1 MRKVILSN
9 LVTLDGFF
17 AGPNG
22 EIDWFIVDEEFN
34 QYAIDLLSK
43 VDALLFGRVTYQLM
57 ADYWPA
63 AATNPS
69 TSKSDLEIADK
80 MNNLPK
86 IVFSK
91 TLQEVK
97 WNNSR
102 LVKENIAEE
111 ISKMKQQ
118 PGKDMVIFGSG
129 SIVSTFMQ
137 LGLIDEYRIIVN
149 PIVLG
154 NGNPLFK
161 GINGKQN
168 LKLLNTKVFDSGI
181 VILFYEPA
189 QASSWFL
196 SQKGLLIV
204 LILPL

>member
-9 LVTLDGFF
+9 MVTLDGFF
-17 AGPNG
+17 EGPNK
-22 EIDWFIVDEEFN
+22 ELDWHIVDEEFN
-34 QYAIDLLSK
+34 QYAIDLLSS
-43 VDALLFGRVTYQLM
+43 VDVLLFGRVTYQLM

-91 TLQEVK
+91 TLKEVK

-137 LGLIDEYRIIVN
+137 HGLIDEYRIIVN

-161 GINGKQN
+161 DINSKQN

-189 QASSWFL
+189 QASS
-196 SQKGLLIV
+196 
-204 LILPL
+204 

>member
-1 MRKVILSN
+1 MRKVLLSN

-17 AGPNG
+17 AGPKG
-22 EIDWFIVDEEFN
+22 ELDWHIVDEEFN

-91 TLQEVK
+91 TLQQVE

-102 LVKENIAEE
+102 LVKDNIAQE

-118 PGKDMVIFGSG
+118 SGKDMVIFGSG
-129 SIVSTFMQ
+129 SIVPTFMQ
-137 LGLIDEYRIIVN
+137 YGLIDEYRIIVN
-149 PIVLG
+149 PVVLG
-154 NGNPLFK
+154 NGKPLFK
-161 GINGKQN
+161 GVNDKHN
-168 LKLLNTKVFDSGI
+168 LKLLKTRLFDSGI

-189 QASSWFL
+189 QASS
-196 SQKGLLIV
+196 
-204 LILPL
+204 

>member
-9 LVTLDGFF
+9 MVTLDGFF
-17 AGPNG
+17 EGPNK
-22 EIDWFIVDEEFN
+22 ELDWHIVDEEFN
-34 QYAIDLLSK
+34 EYAIDLLSN
-43 VDALLFGRVTYQLM
+43 VDAILFGRLTYQLM

-86 IVFSK
+86 IIFSK
-91 TLQEVK
+91 TLQRVE

-111 ISKMKQQ
+111 ILKMKQQ

-129 SIVSTFMQ
+129 SIVSSFMQ

-149 PIVLG
+149 PVVLG
-154 NGNPLFK
+154 NGKPLFK
-161 GINGKQN
+161 GVNDKHN
-168 LKLLNTKVFDSGI
+168 LKLLKTRVFSSGI
-181 VILFYEPA
+181 VILFYEPVKTP
-189 QASSWFL
+189 S
-196 SQKGLLIV
+196 
-204 LILPL
+204 

>member
-9 LVTLDGFF
+9 MVTLDGFF
-17 AGPNG
+17 EGPNK
-22 EIDWFIVDEEFN
+22 ELDWHIVDEEFN
-34 QYAIDLLSK
+34 QYAIDLLSN

-69 TSKSDLEIADK
+69 TPKSDLEIADK

-111 ISKMKQQ
+111 ISKMKTQ

-149 PIVLG
+149 PVVLG

-161 GINGKQN
+161 GINDKQN
-168 LKLLNTKVFDSGI
+168 LKLLNTRVFDSGI

-189 QASSWFL
+189 QASS
-196 SQKGLLIV
+196 
-204 LILPL
+204 

>member
-1 MRKVILSN
+1 MRKVLLSN

-17 AGPNG
+17 AGLKG
-22 EIDWFIVDEEFN
+22 ELDWHIVDEEFN

-69 TSKSDLEIADK
+69 TPKSDLEIADK

-91 TLQEVK
+91 TLQKVEWK
-97 WNNSR
+97 NTR
-102 LVKENIAEE
+102 LVKEKIAEE
-111 ISKMKQQ
+111 ISKMKEQS
-118 PGKDMVIFGSG
+118 GKDMVIFGSG

-149 PIVLG
+149 AVVLG
-154 NGNPLFK
+154 NGKPLFK
-161 GINGKQN
+161 GINDKQN
-168 LKLLNTKVFDSGI
+168 LKLLKTRVFGSGV
-181 VILFYEPA
+181 VILYYQPMGKE
-189 QASSWFL
+189 
-196 SQKGLLIV
+196 G
-204 LILPL
+204 

>member
-1 MRKVILSN
+1 MRKVLLSN

-17 AGPNG
+17 AGPKG
-22 EIDWFIVDEEFN
+22 ELDWHIVDEEFN

-43 VDALLFGRVTYQLM
+43 VDALLFGKVTYQLM

-69 TSKSDLEIADK
+69 TPKSDVEIAEK

-102 LVKENIAEE
+102 LVKDNIAEE

-129 SIVSTFMQ
+129 SIVSTLMQ
-137 LGLIDEYRIIVN
+137 HGLIDEYRIIVN

-154 NGNPLFK
+154 NDKPLFK

-168 LKLLNTKVFDSGI
+168 LKLLKTKVLGSGV
-181 VILFYEPA
+181 VILYYEPVKI
-189 QASSWFL
+189 SS
-196 SQKGLLIV
+196 
-204 LILPL
+204 

>member
-1 MRKVILSN
+1 VE
-9 LVTLDGFF
+9 
-17 AGPNG
+17 G
-22 EIDWFIVDEEFN
+22 EIKE
-34 QYAIDLLSK
+34 YAIDLLSK

-69 TSKSDLEIADK
+69 TPKSDLEIADK

-129 SIVSTFMQ
+129 SIVSTLMQ
-137 LGLIDEYRIIVN
+137 HGLIDEYRIIVN
-149 PIVLG
+149 PVVLG

-161 GINGKQN
+161 GINGKHN
-168 LKLLNTKVFDSGI
+168 LKLLRTRVFSSGV
-181 VILFYEPA
+181 VILYYEPA
-189 QASSWFL
+189 QTSS
-196 SQKGLLIV
+196 
-204 LILPL
+204 

>member
-9 LVTLDGFF
+9 SVTLDGFF
-17 AGPNG
+17 EGPNK
-22 EIDWFIVDEEFN
+22 ELDWHIVDEEVKE
-34 QYAIDLLSK
+34 YAKDLLNN

-69 TSKSDLEIADK
+69 TPKSDLEIADK

-111 ISKMKQQ
+111 ISKMKQEC
-118 PGKDMVIFGSG
+118 GKDMVIFGSG
-129 SIVSTFMQ
+129 SIVPTFMQ
-137 LGLIDEYRIIVN
+137 HGLIDEYRIIVN

-161 GINGKQN
+161 CINGKQN
-168 LKLLNTKVFDSGI
+168 LILLNTKVFDSGI

-189 QASSWFL
+189 QASS
-196 SQKGLLIV
+196 
-204 LILPL
+204 

>member
-1 MRKVILSN
+1 MRKVIVSMM
-9 LVTLDGFF
+9 VTLDGFF
-17 AGPNG
+17 AGPKG
-22 EIDWFIVDEEFN
+22 ELDWHIVDEEFN

-43 VDALLFGRVTYQLM
+43 VDALLFGKVTYQIM

-69 TSKSDLEIADK
+69 TPKSDVEIADK

-102 LVKENIAEE
+102 LVKDNIAEE

-129 SIVSTFMQ
+129 SVVSTFMQ
-137 LGLIDEYRIIVN
+137 HGLIDEYRIIVN
-149 PIVLG
+149 PVVLG
-154 NGNPLFK
+154 NGKPLFK

-168 LKLLNTKVFDSGI
+168 LKLLKTKVLGSGV
-181 VILFYEPA
+181 VILYYEPVKI
-189 QASSWFL
+189 SS
-196 SQKGLLIV
+196 
-204 LILPL
+204 

>member
-9 LVTLDGFF
+9 MVTLDGFF
-17 AGPNG
+17 EGPNK
-22 EIDWFIVDEEFN
+22 ELDWHIVDMGLN
-34 QYAIDLLSK
+34 HYANDLLSN

-63 AATNPS
+63 AAMNPS

-80 MNNLPK
+80 MNNLLK

-91 TLQEVK
+91 TLQNVE

-102 LVKENIAEE
+102 LVKENILEE

-118 PGKDMVIFGSG
+118 SGKDMVIFGSG

-137 LGLIDEYRIIVN
+137 SGLIDEYRIILN

-154 NGNPLFK
+154 NGKPLFK
-161 GINGKQN
+161 DINDKHN
-168 LKLLNTKVFDSGI
+168 LKLLRTKVLGSGI
-181 VILFYEPA
+181 VILYYQPIGREV
-189 QASSWFL
+189 
-196 SQKGLLIV
+196 KK
-204 LILPL
+204 

>member
-9 LVTLDGFF
+9 MVTLDGFF
-17 AGPNG
+17 EGPNK
-22 EIDWFIVDEEFN
+22 ELDWHIVDEEFN
-34 QYAIDLLSK
+34 QYANDLLSN

-69 TSKSDLEIADK
+69 TPKSDVEIADK

-102 LVKENIAEE
+102 LVKDNIAEE

-129 SIVSTFMQ
+129 SIVSTLMQ
-137 LGLIDEYRIIVN
+137 HGLIDEYRIIMN

-154 NGNPLFK
+154 KGNSLFK
-161 GINGKQN
+161 GIKDKHN
-168 LKLLNTKVFDSGI
+168 LKLLKTKVLGSGV
-181 VILFYEPA
+181 VILYYEPVKI
-189 QASSWFL
+189 SS
-196 SQKGLLIV
+196 
-204 LILPL
+204 

>member
-1 MRKVILSN
+1 M
-9 LVTLDGFF
+9 VTLDGFF
-17 AGPNG
+17 EGPNK
-22 EIDWFIVDEEFN
+22 ELDWQIVDGENKE
-34 QYAIDLLSK
+34 YAIDLLSK
-43 VDALLFGRVTYQLM
+43 VDAFLFGRVTYQLM

-69 TSKSDLEIADK
+69 TPKSDLEIADK

-102 LVKENIAEE
+102 LVKENIAKE

-137 LGLIDEYRIIVN
+137 HGLIDEYRIIVN

-189 QASSWFL
+189 QASS
-196 SQKGLLIV
+196 
-204 LILPL
+204 

>member
-9 LVTLDGFF
+9 LITLDGFF

-22 EIDWFIVDEEFN
+22 ELDWFILDEEGKKDAN
-34 QYAIDLLSK
+34 DLLSK

-57 ADYWPA
+57 ADSWPA

-69 TSKSDLEIADK
+69 TPKSDLEIADK

-137 LGLIDEYRIIVN
+137 LGLIDEYRILVN
-149 PIVLG
+149 PVVLG
-154 NGNPLFK
+154 NGKPLFK
-161 GINGKQN
+161 GIIDKQK
-168 LKLLNTKVFDSGI
+168 LKLLKTRVFGSGV
-181 VILFYEPA
+181 VILYYQPIGKQE
-189 QASSWFL
+189 
-196 SQKGLLIV
+196 KK
-204 LILPL
+204 

>member
-22 EIDWFIVDEEFN
+22 ELDWHIVDEEFN

-102 LVKENIAEE
+102 LVKDNIAEE

-137 LGLIDEYRIIVN
+137 HGLIDEYRIIVN

-161 GINGKQN
+161 GIKDKHN
-168 LKLLNTKVFDSGI
+168 LKLLKTRVFGSGV
-181 VILFYEPA
+181 VILYYEPV
-189 QASSWFL
+189 QISS
-196 SQKGLLIV
+196 
-204 LILPL
+204 

>member
-9 LVTLDGFF
+9 MVTLDGFF
-17 AGPNG
+17 EGPNK
-22 EIDWFIVDEEFN
+22 ELDWHIVDEEFN
-34 QYAIDLLSK
+34 QYAIDLLSN

-69 TSKSDLEIADK
+69 TPKSDLEIADK

-102 LVKENIAEE
+102 LIKANIAEE
-111 ISKMKQQ
+111 ISKMKTQ

-149 PIVLG
+149 PVVLG

-161 GINGKQN
+161 GINDKQN
-168 LKLLNTKVFDSGI
+168 LKLLNTRVLGSGI
-181 VILFYEPA
+181 VILYYAHQRFQTP
-189 QASSWFL
+189 
-196 SQKGLLIV
+196 LI
-204 LILPL
+204 

>member
-1 MRKVILSN
+1 MRKVTLSN

-17 AGPNG
+17 EGPNK
-22 EIDWFIVDEEFN
+22 ELDWFIVEEEFN
-34 QYAIDLLSK
+34 QYANELLSK
-43 VDALLFGRVTYQLM
+43 VDAILFGRVTYQLM

-69 TSKSDLEIADK
+69 TPKSDFEIADK

-118 PGKDMVIFGSG
+118 SGKDMVIFGSG

-137 LGLIDEYRIIVN
+137 HGLIDEYRIIVN

-161 GINGKQN
+161 GINGKHN
-168 LKLLNTKVFDSGI
+168 LKLLGTRVFSSGV
-181 VILFYEPA
+181 VILYYEPA
-189 QASSWFL
+189 QTSS
-196 SQKGLLIV
+196 
-204 LILPL
+204 

>member
-1 MRKVILSN
+1 MRKVLLSN

-17 AGPNG
+17 AGPN
-22 EIDWFIVDEEFN
+22 EELDWFILDEEFN

-57 ADYWPA
+57 AEYWPA
-63 AATNPS
+63 AASNSS
-69 TSKSDLEIADK
+69 TSKSDLEIANK

-91 TLQEVK
+91 TLQKVE
-97 WNNSR
+97 WNNST
-102 LVKENIAEE
+102 LVKEIIAEE

-118 PGKDMVIFGSG
+118 SGKDMVIFGSG

-137 LGLIDEYRIIVN
+137 LGLIDEYRIILN

-168 LKLLNTKVFDSGI
+168 LKLLNAKVFDSGI

-189 QASSWFL
+189 QASS
-196 SQKGLLIV
+196 
-204 LILPL
+204 

>member
-1 MRKVILSN
+1 M
-9 LVTLDGFF
+9 VTLDGFF
-17 AGPNG
+17 EGPNK
-22 EIDWFIVDEEFN
+22 ELDWHVVDEEFN
-34 QYAIDLLSK
+34 QYAIDLLSN
-43 VDALLFGRVTYQLM
+43 VDSLLFGRVTYQLM
-57 ADYWPA
+57 VDYWPA

-69 TSKSDLEIADK
+69 TPKSDLEIADK

-137 LGLIDEYRIIVN
+137 HGLIDEYRIIVN
-149 PIVLG
+149 PVVLG
-154 NGNPLFK
+154 NGKPLFK
-161 GINGKQN
+161 GINDKQN
-168 LKLLNTKVFDSGI
+168 LKLLNTRVLDSGI
-181 VILFYEPA
+181 VILYYEPVKTP
-189 QASSWFL
+189 S
-196 SQKGLLIV
+196 
-204 LILPL
+204 

>member
-1 MRKVILSN
+1 MRKVILSIN
-9 LVTLDGFF
+9 TTLDGFF
-17 AGPNG
+17 EGPNK
-22 EIDWFIVDEEFN
+22 ELDWHSVDEEGKE
-34 QYAIDLLSK
+34 YANDLLSD

-69 TSKSDLEIADK
+69 TPKSDLEIADK

-91 TLQEVK
+91 TLHEVK

-118 PGKDMVIFGSG
+118 SGKDMVIFGSG

-137 LGLIDEYRIIVN
+137 HGLIDEYRIIVN
-149 PIVLG
+149 PVVLG

-161 GINGKQN
+161 GINSKQN
-168 LKLLNTKVFDSGI
+168 LKLLRTRVFSSGE
-181 VILFYEPA
+181 VILYYEPVKT
-189 QASSWFL
+189 SS
-196 SQKGLLIV
+196 
-204 LILPL
+204 